1 VGSRLGPWVGSAAL
15 LAIAF
20 VGCTLLE
27 PLDGFSEPPDALDG
41 ALEATSADSSATDA
55 AAPTDGGA
63 DVLTP
68 IDAGPF
74 CARVD
79 ASFCEDFDD
88 PIEASRWSLSTVQKA
103 AHGIDDAAFTSAPL
117 SLFARTNTLVT
128 GESAASYR
136 RVDFPSRM
144 SSVTYAF
151 DLRVD
156 TRAQSEFLVAAAG
169 LVDPAGVTYSASIV
183 LGDTSDMVEEAR
195 EGVMP
200 SMYADHVLGMRV
212 PDGRWTRV
220 SVSMTKRNQGG
231 FDLLVTL
238 DGQPVASTPLGLWA
252 GITGGTPYI
261 TIGSAYIA
269 GPSAPWAIRID
280 SLTVDMK

>member
-1 VGSRLGPWVGSAAL
+1 MAA
-15 LAIAF
+15 AF
-20 VGCTLLE
+20 VGCTLL
-27 PLDGFSEPPDALDG
+27 DAN
-41 ALEATSADSSATDA
+41 A
-55 AAPTDGGA
+55 A
-63 DVLTP
+63 

-74 CARVD
+74 CKRVD

-88 PIEASRWSLSTVQKA
+88 PVEASRWNLSSVRKA
-103 AHGIDDAAFTSAPL
+103 AHGIDNAAFTSPPL
-117 SLFARTNTLVT
+117 SLFGTTSTLAA
-128 GESAASYR
+128 GESAESYR
-136 RVDFPSRM
+136 RIDFPNQL

-151 DLRVD
+151 ELRVD
-156 TRAQSEFLVAAAG
+156 TRAQSGFLIAAAG
-169 LVDPAGVTYSASIV
+169 LVDTAGTGLTYSASLV
-183 LGDTSDMVEEAR
+183 LGDSNDTLEEAR
-195 EGVMP
+195 EGA
-200 SMYADHVLGMRV
+200 SNMYADHVLGMRI

-220 SVSMTKRNQGG
+220 SVAMTQRTSGG

-238 DGQPVASTPLGLWA
+238 DGQTVVSAALGLWT